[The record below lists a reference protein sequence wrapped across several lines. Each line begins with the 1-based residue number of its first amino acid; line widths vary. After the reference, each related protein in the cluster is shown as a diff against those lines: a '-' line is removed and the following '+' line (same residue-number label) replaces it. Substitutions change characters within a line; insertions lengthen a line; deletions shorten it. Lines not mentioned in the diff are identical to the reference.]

1 MEIELVEGRAF
12 RALEIRCR
20 PSAAMPLPATT
31 ISPPFSP
38 PFSPPSPRLQQH
50 FILNEPNPRPTALV
64 YLGFLSALCA
74 SASAV
79 FGKIGLGGIDADL
92 ATLIRTLVMAIF
104 LPLLI
109 LATGKLSSPF
119 ALSQQTW
126 LFIVLSG
133 LASGLSSFCFFRALK
148 QGDASLVVPVDRLRR
163 LWKTEPIHA
172 KIPM

>member
-1 MEIELVEGRAF
+1 MSPIP
-12 RALEIRCR
+12 AL
-20 PSAAMPLPATT
+20 PLW
-31 ISPPFSP
+31 
-38 PFSPPSPRLQQH
+38 
-50 FILNEPNPRPTALV
+50 FIWA
-64 YLGFLSALCA
+64 FLSALCA

-109 LATGKLSSPF
+109 LATGKISSPF
-119 ALSQQTW
+119 VLSQQTW

-148 QGDASLVVPVDRLRR
+148 QGDASLVVPVDRLSLLMVALIGIAFLGERPSVIGWAG
-163 LWKTEPIHA
+163 LLFVAGGGILLSLA
-172 KIPM
+172 